1 MPEQTLTQQ
10 TSRAQARPE
19 GGAIPRVV
27 HQIWYQGE
35 AQMPEKYRRFRDT
48 WRRNHPGWE
57 FVFWD
62 EARMRDFVR
71 RDYSWFAET
80 FDGYPSDIQ
89 RIDSV
94 RYLILNT
101 FGGFYIDMDVE
112 SLKPIDDL
120 LGGCDLILSK
130 TVGYNNAII
139 GSAPGHPLWQA
150 VFDNLCVS
158 QERPPARFFEFHK
171 RSPAYQESMTTGPIF
186 FSNTVKEGGFDRRP
200 GTRVCPGSFFEPD
213 FPREVDGEIV
223 RKADYGEAYAR
234 HYGDLNW
241 LPSFYRLL
249 SLASSG
255 LFKIYWFF
263 RGRAKS

>member
-1 MPEQTLTQQ
+1 MSEQTLTQQ
-10 TSRAQARPE
+10 TSQTGA
-19 GGAIPRVV
+19 GGEAIPRVI

-35 AQMPEKYRRFRDT
+35 AQMPEKYRRFRET

-62 EARMRDFVR
+62 EARMREFVR
-71 RDYSWFAET
+71 RDYAWFAEA
-80 FDGYPSDIQ
+80 FDAYPSDIQ

-112 SLKPIDDL
+112 SLKPVDDL

-150 VFDNLCVS
+150 VFANL
-158 QERPPARFFEFHK
+158 RRGTGLPPARFYELHK
-171 RSPAYQESMTTGPIF
+171 RSPAYYESTTTGPLF
-186 FSNTVKEGGFDRRP
+186 FSGTVKEGGFDRRP
-200 GTRVCPGSFFEPD
+200 ETRVCPGSFFEPD
-213 FPREVDGEIV
+213 FPREVDGRVV
-223 RKADYGEAYAR
+223 RRADYAEAYAR

-241 LPSFYRLL
+241 LPGLYRWL

-255 LFKIYWFF
+255 LFKVYWYL
-263 RGRAKS
+263 RGRARS